1 MCFVL
6 ALFSFHH
13 YNINGATTK
22 PSATAIAMASTPGMK
37 NGWLNT
43 SLPIRVEPV
52 SSICTAPKSVGYV
65 GNTKSADTAAK
76 DAIIIYT
83 DPGFSGV
90 IPRAKITAGTNACV
104 VAAWLYNNV
113 LAKKN
118 ATANKNG
125 YAVTMLEARALISGI

>member
-1 MCFVL
+1 
-6 ALFSFHH
+6 
-13 YNINGATTK
+13 
-22 PSATAIAMASTPGMK
+22 MASTPGMK

-76 DAIIIYT
+76 EAIIMYT

-90 IPRAKITAGTNACV
+90 MPRARITAGTNACV

-118 ATANKNG
+118 ATANRNG

>member
-1 MCFVL
+1 MD
-6 ALFSFHH
+6 
-13 YNINGATTK
+13 
-22 PSATAIAMASTPGMK
+22 STPGIK

-76 DAIIIYT
+76 DAMIIYT
-83 DPGFSGV
+83 DPVFSGV